1 MAKCPGSDMR
11 DMTAV
16 EVLCPEC
23 GTSVEFFS
31 DEARRT
37 CPGCGTKVTRDAVPS
52 CAARCTYGLT
62 CIGPERYKALVESG
76 AIEAVAGRSEDRS

>member
-23 GTSVEFFS
+23 GSSVEFFS

-52 CAARCTYGLT
+52 CASRCTYGVA

-76 AIEAVAGRSEDRS
+76 ALEAVPGRTEDKP